1 MHGGNLCMADVLK
14 RAVRLT
20 FPDGAALDDPAGLFN
35 TRLDSKSVR
44 AIDSFEGDVV
54 DEAALKALIV
64 EAIRAQD

>member
-1 MHGGNLCMADVLK
+1 LN
-14 RAVRLT
+14 
-20 FPDGAALDDPAGLFN
+20 DPASLFN

-64 EAIRAQD
+64 EAVRSQA